1 MTGIIIVLCLG
12 AFFLGAVPFGLILAK
27 LRGGVDLRTQGSGNI
42 GAANVTRTLGAKLG
56 LLTLAL
62 DLGKGLV
69 PVLAALALLGP
80 TRPIIVAG
88 AGLAAILGH
97 LYSPF
102 LGFKGGKGVATALGV
117 LLALTPLAV
126 IPALIVFVAVT
137 AKWGYVS
144 AGSLSAALVAPAAA
158 CLLGYPPAYWG
169 LGLCIAGLIFLR
181 HRENLGRLVRGQEK
195 KWRKA

>member
-1 MTGIIIVLCLG
+1 MG

-158 CLLGYPPAYWG
+158 FLLGYAPAYWG
-169 LGLCIAGLIFLR
+169 LGLCIAALVFLR

-195 KWRKA
+195 KWRKL

>member
-1 MTGIIIVLCLG
+1 MTGIIIVLWLG

-158 CLLGYPPAYWG
+158 FLLGYAPAYWG
-169 LGLCIAGLIFLR
+169 LGLCIAALVFLR

-195 KWRKA
+195 KWRKL